1 MTGCAAPGGAEE
13 NVSVNGEKEELK
25 MDFSGFVLSLNA
37 SALIHL
43 GEIPDPHSKKREVN
57 LPAARHTISILEIL
71 AEKTEGNLSEEEK
84 KLLDDMIY
92 NIRMKYVKSLS

>member
-1 MTGCAAPGGAEE
+1 
-13 NVSVNGEKEELK
+13 
-25 MDFSGFVLSLNA
+25 MDFSGFILSLNA

-43 GEIPDPHSKKREVN
+43 GEIPDPNSKKREVN
-57 LPAARHTISILEIL
+57 LPAAKHTITILEIL

-84 KLLDDMIY
+84 GLLDDMIY

>member
-1 MTGCAAPGGAEE
+1 M
-13 NVSVNGEKEELK
+13 SGEKEELE
-25 MDFSGFVLSLNA
+25 MDFSGFILSLNA

-57 LPAARHTISILEIL
+57 IPAAKHTITILEIL
-71 AEKTEGNLSEEEK
+71 AEKTAGNLTEEEK

>member
-1 MTGCAAPGGAEE
+1 VSEE
-13 NVSVNGEKEELK
+13 RDELT
-25 MDFSGFVLSLNA
+25 MDFSGFILSLNA

-57 LPAARHTISILEIL
+57 IPAAKHTITILEIL
-71 AEKTEGNLSEEEK
+71 AEKTEGNLTEEEK
-84 KLLDDMIY
+84 QLLDDMIY

>member
-1 MTGCAAPGGAEE
+1 MSDGQ
-13 NVSVNGEKEELK
+13 EELK
-25 MDFSGFVLSLNA
+25 MDFSGFILSLNA

-57 LPAARHTISILEIL
+57 IPAAKHTITILEIL
-71 AEKTEGNLSEEEK
+71 AEKTEGNLTEEEK
-84 KLLDDMIY
+84 QFLDDMIY

>member
-1 MTGCAAPGGAEE
+1 MSEE
-13 NVSVNGEKEELK
+13 RDELT
-25 MDFSGFVLSLNA
+25 MDFSGFILSLNA

-57 LPAARHTISILEIL
+57 IPAAKHTITILEIL
-71 AEKTEGNLSEEEK
+71 AEKTEGNLTEEEK
-84 KLLDDMIY
+84 QLLDDMIY

>member
-1 MTGCAAPGGAEE
+1 M
-13 NVSVNGEKEELK
+13 SGEKEELK
-25 MDFSGFVLSLNA
+25 MDFSGFILSLNA

-57 LPAARHTISILEIL
+57 IPAAKHTITILEIL

-84 KLLDDMIY
+84 QLLDDMIY

>member
-1 MTGCAAPGGAEE
+1 M
-13 NVSVNGEKEELK
+13 SGEKEELK
-25 MDFSGFVLSLNA
+25 MDFSGFILSLNA

-57 LPAARHTISILEIL
+57 IPAAKHTITILEIL

-84 KLLDDMIY
+84 TLLDDMIY

>member
-1 MTGCAAPGGAEE
+1 
-13 NVSVNGEKEELK
+13 
-25 MDFSGFVLSLNA
+25 MDFSGFILSLNA

-57 LPAARHTISILEIL
+57 IPAAKHTITILEIL
-71 AEKTEGNLSEEEK
+71 AENTEGNLTEEEK
-84 KLLDDMIY
+84 QLLDDMIY

>member
-1 MTGCAAPGGAEE
+1 M
-13 NVSVNGEKEELK
+13 SGEKEELK
-25 MDFSGFVLSLNA
+25 MDFSGFILSLNA

-57 LPAARHTISILEIL
+57 IPAAKHTITILEIL
-71 AEKTEGNLSEEEK
+71 AEKTGGNLTEEEK
-84 KLLDDMIY
+84 QLLDDMIY

>member
-1 MTGCAAPGGAEE
+1 
-13 NVSVNGEKEELK
+13 
-25 MDFSGFVLSLNA
+25 MDFSGFILSLNA

-57 LPAARHTISILEIL
+57 IPAAKHTITILEIL
-71 AEKTEGNLSEEEK
+71 AEKTEGNLTEEEK
-84 KLLDDMIY
+84 QFLDDMIY

>member
-1 MTGCAAPGGAEE
+1 
-13 NVSVNGEKEELK
+13 
-25 MDFSGFVLSLNA
+25 MDFSGFILSLNA

-57 LPAARHTISILEIL
+57 IPAAKHTISILEIL

-84 KLLDDMIY
+84 TLLDDMVY

>member
-1 MTGCAAPGGAEE
+1 M
-13 NVSVNGEKEELK
+13 SGEKEELE
-25 MDFSGFVLSLNA
+25 MDFSGFILSLNA

-57 LPAARHTISILEIL
+57 IPAAKHTITILEIL

-84 KLLDDMIY
+84 QLLDDMIY

>member
-1 MTGCAAPGGAEE
+1 
-13 NVSVNGEKEELK
+13 VSGEKEELE
-25 MDFSGFVLSLNA
+25 MDFSGFILSLNA

-57 LPAARHTISILEIL
+57 IPAAKHTITILEIL
-71 AEKTEGNLSEEEK
+71 AEKTEGNLTEEEK
-84 KLLDDMIY
+84 QLLDDMIY

>member
-1 MTGCAAPGGAEE
+1 
-13 NVSVNGEKEELK
+13 
-25 MDFSGFVLSLNA
+25 MDFSGFILSLNA
-37 SALIHL
+37 SVLIHL

-57 LPAARHTISILEIL
+57 IPAAKHTITILEIL

-84 KLLDDMIY
+84 QLLDDTIY

>member
-1 MTGCAAPGGAEE
+1 MNDGQ
-13 NVSVNGEKEELK
+13 EELK
-25 MDFSGFVLSLNA
+25 MDFSGFILSLNA

-57 LPAARHTISILEIL
+57 IPAAKHTITILEIL
-71 AEKTEGNLSEEEK
+71 AEKTEGNLTEEEK
-84 KLLDDMIY
+84 QFLDDMIY

>member
-1 MTGCAAPGGAEE
+1 MSGG
-13 NVSVNGEKEELK
+13 KEELE
-25 MDFSGFVLSLNA
+25 MDFSGFILSLNA

-57 LPAARHTISILEIL
+57 VLAAKHTITILEIL
-71 AEKTEGNLSEEEK
+71 AEKTEGNLTEEEK
-84 KLLDDMIY
+84 NLLDDMIY

>member
-1 MTGCAAPGGAEE
+1 MNDGQ
-13 NVSVNGEKEELK
+13 EELK
-25 MDFSGFVLSLNA
+25 MDFSGFILSLNA

-57 LPAARHTISILEIL
+57 IPAAKHTITILEIL
-71 AEKTEGNLSEEEK
+71 AEKTEGNLTEEEK
-84 KLLDDMIY
+84 QLLDDMIY